1 MLSLHHKNL
10 TRDCTMRT
18 NVFEWYWYTWRSRIL
33 KIQRTIAQLRCYGYP
48 VRLWKDIYFHCTMR
62 TNIFWWYC
70 YTWRSRIPKNQWTIS
85 QVGCDQIFAET
96 KRTIV
101 HQSVS
106 NWPLPSSEVSE
117 KSDHLIWRA
126 AEGLLP
132 TEILKHAFMDK
143 DNFEQWLRISSFY
156 RIDVNQSPTG
166 HFLGSFW
173 KIRSSDEQVAMLKI
187 LKCLH
192 LQSLL
197 VIGTAPHWK

>member
-1 MLSLHHKNL
+1 MHQKNL
-10 TRDCTMRT
+10 TRDLHMFRLHYE
-18 NVFEWYWYTWRSRIL
+18 NKSVWMDWYTWRSEVP
-33 KIQRTIAQLRCYGYP
+33 KIQWAIG
-48 VRLWKDIYFHCTMR
+48 
-62 TNIFWWYC
+62 
-70 YTWRSRIPKNQWTIS
+70 

-106 NWPLPSSEVSE
+106 SWPLPSLEVSE
-117 KSDHLIWRA
+117 KSDHLIWWA

-166 HFLGSFW
+166 HFLRSFW
-173 KIRSSDEQVAMLKI
+173 EIRSSDEQVAMLKI

-197 VIGTAPHWK
+197 VIGTAHWSHSFWLCCRVS

>member
-18 NVFEWYWYTWRSRIL
+18 NVFEWYWYIWRSGIP

-85 QVGCDQIFAET
+85 QVGCDQILSGT

-117 KSDHLIWRA
+117 KSDHLIWWA

-132 TEILKHAFMDK
+132 TEILKYEFMDK
-143 DNFEQWLRISSFY
+143 HDFEQQFCLQLRSF
-156 RIDVNQSPTG
+156 
-166 HFLGSFW
+166 
-173 KIRSSDEQVAMLKI
+173 
-187 LKCLH
+187 
-192 LQSLL
+192 
-197 VIGTAPHWK
+197 